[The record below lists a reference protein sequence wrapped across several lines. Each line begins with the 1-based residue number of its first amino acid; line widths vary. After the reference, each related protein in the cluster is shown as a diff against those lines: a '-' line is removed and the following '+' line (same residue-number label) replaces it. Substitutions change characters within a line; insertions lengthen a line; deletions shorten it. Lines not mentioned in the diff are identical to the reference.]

1 MDLDARVLVVGQ
13 CGWVGNAVARRLW
26 AAGFNDLM
34 VVDRSMWGLARQAT
48 VDALFARE
56 QPQYV
61 FLVAARDGDG
71 GLRPDDAIREG
82 LAVQASV
89 IHAAWRAGVRKLC
102 FMASS
107 AIYPTDALPPANE
120 GALLTAWLRPGND
133 SRSIV
138 QIAGIRLC
146 QVYRRQYRFDAVSLV
161 PAMLYG
167 HGDSE
172 DAQSSRLA
180 ALIKRLHEARV
191 DAAREIHVGALRSG
205 EFLQVDDFADAALF
219 AMREYSGEVPIN
231 VGTGEPVTAD
241 QLARL
246 AAEVVGYRGRVVHSS
261 DPAPAPRDF
270 PDTRLHDMGW
280 EPCMSLRQGLGQTYA
295 WLLQRRAEMLA

>member
-26 AAGFNDLM
+26 AAGFNNLT
-34 VVDRSMWGLARQAT
+34 VVDRTMWGLTRQAT

-56 QPQYV
+56 QPHYV
-61 FLVAARDGDG
+61 FLVAARDAEG
-71 GLRPDDAIREG
+71 GARSEEAMRES
-82 LAVQASV
+82 LAVQANV

-102 FMASS
+102 FLASS
-107 AIYPTDALPPANE
+107 AIYPADALPPANE

-133 SRSIV
+133 GRAIV

-146 QVYRRQYRFDAVSLV
+146 QVYRRQYRFDAISLV

-172 DAQSSRLA
+172 GAESSGLSV
-180 ALIKRLHEARV
+180 LIRRLHEARV
-191 DAAREIHVGALRSG
+191 DDAREIHVGALRSG

-219 AMREYSGEVPIN
+219 AMRDYSGEVPIN
-231 VGTGEPVTAD
+231 VGTGEPVTAGE
-241 QLARL
+241 LAKL
-246 AAEVVGYRGRVVHSS
+246 AAEVVGYRGHLVHSS
-261 DPAPAPRDF
+261 EPAPARREF
-270 PDTRLHDMGW
+270 PATRLNEMGW
-280 EPCMSLRQGLGQTYA
+280 EPCMALRQGLGQTYA

>member
-26 AAGFNDLM
+26 AAGFNNLT
-34 VVDRSMWGLARQAT
+34 VVDRTLWGLARQAT

-61 FLVAARDGDG
+61 FLVAARDGESG
-71 GLRPDDAIREG
+71 MRADDAIREG
-82 LAVQASV
+82 LAVQANV

-102 FMASS
+102 FLASS
-107 AIYPTDALPPANE
+107 AIYPAGALPPANE
-120 GALLTAWLRPGND
+120 GSLLTAWLRPDND
-133 SRSIV
+133 ARAIV

-146 QVYRRQYRFDAVSLV
+146 QVYRRQYRFDAISLV
-161 PAMLYG
+161 PATLYG

-172 DAQSSRLA
+172 GAEGSGLP
-180 ALIKRLHEARV
+180 ALIRRLHEARV
-191 DAAREIHVGALRSG
+191 DDARELHPGALRSG

-219 AMREYSGEVPIN
+219 TMRDYSGEVPIN
-231 VGTGEPVTAD
+231 VGTGEPVGAD
-241 QLARL
+241 ELARL
-246 AAEVVGYRGRVVHSS
+246 AAEVVGYRGRLLPCGE
-261 DPAPAPRDF
+261 PAPAPRDF
-270 PDTRLHDMGW
+270 PDTRLQDMGW
-280 EPCMSLRQGLGQTYA
+280 EPCMSLRQGIGQTYA